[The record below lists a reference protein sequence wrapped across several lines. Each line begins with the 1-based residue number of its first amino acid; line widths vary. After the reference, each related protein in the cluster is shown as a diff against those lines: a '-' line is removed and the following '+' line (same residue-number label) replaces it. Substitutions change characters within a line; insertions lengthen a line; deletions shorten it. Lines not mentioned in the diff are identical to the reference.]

1 MGAILNKGVEEVEVT
16 LKLLSHIHLA
26 ISYFIFCCS
35 SQIPVISEL
44 INLVVPSSLV
54 SLQWLLCP
62 TEFILLDYPSR
73 WASPGG
79 TSGKE
84 PPANAGEVRDMSLI
98 PGLGKSLK
106 GEHGNPL
113 QCSCLKNLRDRGAWW
128 ATAHVVARSQTQLKP
143 LSPHA

>member
-1 MGAILNKGVEEVEVT
+1 MDKGVEEAEVT

-26 ISYFIFCCS
+26 ISYFVFCCS

-79 TSGKE
+79 TSGRE
-84 PPANAGEVRDMSLI
+84 PPANAGEVRDMSLV
-98 PGLGKSLK
+98 PGLGRSLK

-113 QCSCLKNLRDRGAWW
+113 QYSCLKNPMDRGAWSSEGW
-128 ATAHVVARSQTQLKP
+128 TIVHEVTKSQTW
-143 LSPHA
+143 LSN